1 MAHNNKVNKVKLIL
15 CDTNG
20 KMCDAFKEQFANDPD
35 VTVTNR
41 SFTEVEYFDAIVS
54 PANSFGLM
62 DGGIDWFIT
71 DYFGKQL
78 MTRVQEKIICD
89 YLGEQPVGSAFV
101 IETGNEM
108 HPYLVHS
115 PTMRVPKSVKGTDIA
130 YVSTHAALIAVNRHN
145 RENKNKIEILLM
157 CGMGT
162 GCGEMDYNIAA
173 SQMARAW
180 KNQRYITDKIT
191 WSYAQRREE
200 EIKI

>member
-1 MAHNNKVNKVKLIL
+1 MKLIL

-20 KMCDAFKEQFANDPD
+20 KMCDAFKEHFANDPD
-35 VTVTNR
+35 VIVTNR
-41 SFTEVEYFDAIVS
+41 SFTEVEAFDAIVS

-71 DYFGKQL
+71 DFFGKQL
-78 MTRVQEKIICD
+78 MNRVQGKIISD

-101 IETGNEM
+101 IETGDET

-115 PTMRVPKSVKGTDIA
+115 PTMRVPKIVKGTDIA
-130 YVSTHAALIAVNRHN
+130 YISTHAALIAVNKHN
-145 RENKNKIEILLM
+145 RESENKIDILLM

-173 SQMARAW
+173 SQMAMAW
-180 KNQRYITDKIT
+180 KNLRNVPDKIT
-191 WSYAQRREE
+191 WSYAQIREE
-200 EIKI
+200 DIKL